1 MAEKKTLSLKTL
13 ESYIQREKLSPSIE
27 KDPLSD
33 TSLFIVIPV
42 FQEESLVLTL
52 QSLARVKRP
61 QNACELILVFN
72 SPANHAE
79 AIAINEREKEKVITW
94 YAKQR
99 ELPFVLRIMERND
112 LDPKVAGVGLARK
125 IGMDEALLRA
135 FQLGLPNAPI
145 ICLDADCTV
154 NESYLVEIEE
164 WFADNTEDAVVLHFE
179 HPLEGTDYSDSIY
192 HSITLYELHLRY
204 YKRAMNYVGLLYD
217 RYTVGSSMAVRANA
231 YAREG
236 GMNKKKAGEDFY
248 FLQKYLINQ
257 SVGELF
263 AAVVYP
269 SPRKS
274 ERVPFG
280 TGRAMLDH
288 EEERKDLLYSYSFQ
302 SFELIKELL
311 DKIEASYPALP
322 VLGEEWDSFLK
333 HGEWE
338 SLWSGFVQHSHDWKS
353 FQKRFYQWFTP
364 FRILKL
370 IHFLRDEYYPN
381 TPLVEEAQA
390 LFGIEEQNP
399 KVLLKKI
406 REWEL
411 SSES

>member
-192 HSITLYELHLRY
+192 HSIT
-204 YKRAMNYVGLLYD
+204 
-217 RYTVGSSMAVRANA
+217 
-231 YAREG
+231 
-236 GMNKKKAGEDFY
+236 
-248 FLQKYLINQ
+248 
-257 SVGELF
+257 
-263 AAVVYP
+263 
-269 SPRKS
+269 
-274 ERVPFG
+274 
-280 TGRAMLDH
+280 
-288 EEERKDLLYSYSFQ
+288 
-302 SFELIKELL
+302 
-311 DKIEASYPALP
+311 
-322 VLGEEWDSFLK
+322 
-333 HGEWE
+333 
-338 SLWSGFVQHSHDWKS
+338 
-353 FQKRFYQWFTP
+353 
-364 FRILKL
+364 
-370 IHFLRDEYYPN
+370 
-381 TPLVEEAQA
+381 
-390 LFGIEEQNP
+390 
-399 KVLLKKI
+399 VLLKND
-406 REWEL
+406 
-411 SSES
+411 